1 MEGRKGQPF
10 EAADES
16 APCQLMCITWGN
28 LLKTQN
34 LMDESDEFLPIS
46 WLGAKSD
53 STEGERKG
61 RSVGKRKRLIGH
73 WSETREDKKRLIM
86 IKIY

>member
-1 MEGRKGQPF
+1 VEGRKGQPF

-61 RSVGKRKRLIGH
+61 RSVGKRKPSISFQGIVNLNWGY
-73 WSETREDKKRLIM
+73 KG
-86 IKIY
+86 